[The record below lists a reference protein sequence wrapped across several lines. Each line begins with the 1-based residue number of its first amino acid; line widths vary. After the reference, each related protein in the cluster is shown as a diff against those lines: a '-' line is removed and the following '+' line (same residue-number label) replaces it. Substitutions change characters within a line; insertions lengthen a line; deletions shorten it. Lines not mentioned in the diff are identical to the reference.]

1 MTIYKNKIH
10 TLAIVVFF
18 IFLSAVYAD
27 EYHYVNM
34 LAGNRAIGLGG
45 AYTAISDDPAGCY
58 YNPAGITFAPNN
70 GLSGSVNAFYQSLK
84 VYKSAMLQQ
93 DGHMLDWEQESFSIL
108 PNFFGVVRKLG
119 NGTLGFSYVV
129 PDAIQRRQKQTFSN
143 IESNLRDN
151 DIETFTININDSD
164 RTYLFGPSYAYQI
177 SSSLSVG
184 GSLYAYYRDKE
195 LIRNQ
200 ILLFEQGQHYLFNYY
215 ETSTDW
221 GFRPILG
228 IMWEPVEKLAVGFTL
243 SKIYITS
250 SDNEAQR
257 ITRDTTLNNPDVV
270 GSVSYDYSNT
280 DTIYFGNSSDSIKG
294 DFPLTLSLGLA
305 YFASPRLLF
314 SGDLVYS
321 EEIGSKGEV
330 LNFAVG
336 SEYFF
341 TEQYAVRFGFYSDYA
356 NTPDLRSNYVNQTE
370 NIDIYS
376 ASLSFTMYH
385 SSAGITLGCLYGF
398 GKGDAQIIA
407 NNAAIQ
413 DVEISNLAVY
423 LSASY
428 NY

>member
-1 MTIYKNKIH
+1 MP
-10 TLAIVVFF
+10 
-18 IFLSAVYAD
+18 
-27 EYHYVNM
+27 
-34 LAGNRAIGLGG
+34 AGNRAIGLGG

-70 GLSGSVNAFYQSLK
+70 GLSASVNAFYQSLK

-93 DGHMLDWEQESFSIL
+93 DGRMLDWEQESFSIL

-129 PDAIQRRQKQTFSN
+129 PDSIQRRQKQTFSN

-164 RTYLFGPSYAYQI
+164 RTYLFGPSYAYRI

-200 ILLFEQGQHYLFNYY
+200 ILLFEQGQHYLLNYY
-215 ETSTDW
+215 ETGTDW

-250 SDNEAQR
+250 SDNETQL
-257 ITRDTTLNNPDVV
+257 ITRDTSLNNPDVV

-280 DTIYFGNSSDSIKG
+280 NTIFFGNSSDSIED
-294 DFPLTLSLGLA
+294 DFPLTLSFGLA
-305 YFASPRLLF
+305 YFVSPKLLF

-321 EEIGSKGEV
+321 EKIGSKGEV
-330 LNFAVG
+330 LNFAIG
-336 SEYFF
+336 TEYFF

-356 NTPDLRSNYVNQTE
+356 NTPDLRSNYVNQAE

-376 ASLSFTMYH
+376 ASLSFTVYH
-385 SSAGITLGCLYGF
+385 SAAGITLGCLYGF

-407 NNAAIQ
+407 NNTAIQ
-413 DVEISNLAVY
+413 DVEISNLAIY